1 MRPRFLT
8 QSKRCEAYPFLKK
21 LKVLIC
27 YAQFM
32 LSYLLNVCFLRRTMV
47 SIIGVVHLV
56 SVTASQA
63 STQVRDGL
71 ANFPQN
77 LRAI

>member
-1 MRPRFLT
+1 
-8 QSKRCEAYPFLKK
+8 
-21 LKVLIC
+21 
-27 YAQFM
+27 
-32 LSYLLNVCFLRRTMV
+32 MV

-56 SVTASQA
+56 LVTASQA